1 MEKTV
6 ELLMK
11 NASLLD
17 VELVAG
23 VTQAG
28 RHTSFYKGKGAGRDI
43 LRRRHY
49 GSRSVRA
56 GRMPGNSH
64 GYSGRRASYTTRYPC
79 VRQYDTKGRKALSVC
94 QKNPG
99 LIRGRS
105 PLCLIRL

>member
-23 VTQAG
+23 VLKQEG
-28 RHTSFYKGKGAGRDI
+28 HTSFYKGKGAGRDI

-64 GYSGRRASYTTRYPC
+64 GYSGRRAFYTTRYPC
-79 VRQYDTKGRKALSVC
+79 VKQYDSKGRKALFCSQRDC
-94 QKNPG
+94 
-99 LIRGRS
+99 S
-105 PLCLIRL
+105 T